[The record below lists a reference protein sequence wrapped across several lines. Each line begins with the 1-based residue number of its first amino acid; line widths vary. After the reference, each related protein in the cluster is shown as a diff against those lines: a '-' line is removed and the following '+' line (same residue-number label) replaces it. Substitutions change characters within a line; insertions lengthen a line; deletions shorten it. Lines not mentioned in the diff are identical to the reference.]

1 MKNQIFKTI
10 TLVTTFVLA
19 TSFVACEESNS
30 SAKSATTSSTQA
42 PTEEKVAPA
51 QKTEKAEKAPLSISN
66 EKASKGDHPKA
77 PKGKDSASSA
87 ESLIGTSASSLA
99 KKPDHPKPNSTNND
113 ADPPVILEQVI
124 VATPAELDLGTF
136 STSETGTGS
145 VSLQNTSD
153 KPVTITRAKA
163 SCGCTTSDFKNGTV
177 LQPGESTE
185 ISVTMNGKGRARK
198 MSKTV
203 TFTIEGF
210 PALRLPVTAN
220 TLSYVSIDKEPIVIN
235 EETGTSLVTLTALDE
250 MPFRV
255 TSMIPAIA
263 DLPQEPSAK
272 VELLLDWDTF
282 WDVVQT
288 TKVTIK
294 TDHPLCKEV
303 VTSIRLTAEQRQKLN
318 KILSDR
324 RANGNLPTK
333 DPTRPLTG
341 DQLAR
346 YIKGGRGKQVVKYIN
361 QGLGKYDAVNK
372 DGIALLSVAAE
383 AGDSETML
391 VLLELGANLE
401 RVDRVNRT
409 PLMHAARSKNAE
421 TIFVLLDAGADIKA
435 RDQLGG
441 TPLSWASGFG
451 SPDGVQALIDAGADA
466 NTVDGVLGYT
476 PLLWAAGFGEAKSV
490 KILLLADADV
500 NVVDTAEKRSPL
512 MHAVRTGK
520 TESVKLLLEAGAN
533 VREIDKDKATAL
545 HVAAESNAVSLGK
558 IKLLVEAGADV
569 NAEDASGAT
578 PIGLAKSRTDDEA
591 ALIVEY
597 LTQQS
602 K

>member
-1 MKNQIFKTI
+1 MSKHT
-10 TLVTTFVLA
+10 VG
-19 TSFVACEESNS
+19 SESS
-30 SAKSATTSSTQA
+30 
-42 PTEEKVAPA
+42 KVAPA
-51 QKTEKAEKAPLSISN
+51 EKTEKAEKAPLSTGN
-66 EKASKGDHPKA
+66 EKASKGDKPAPKSS
-77 PKGKDSASSA
+77 KGKDSASTA

-99 KKPDHPKPNSTNND
+99 KKPGADPAPNVPKDTQE
-113 ADPPVILEQVI
+113 PPVILAQVV

-185 ISVTMNGKGRARK
+185 ISVSMNGKGRARK

-203 TFTIEGF
+203 TFTIEGY
-210 PALRLPVTAN
+210 PALRLPVTAD

-235 EETGTSLVTLTALDE
+235 EETGTTLITLTGLDE
-250 MPFRV
+250 QPFRV

-263 DLPQEPSAK
+263 DLPQEPSDK
-272 VELLLDWDTF
+272 IELLLDWDAF

-318 KILSDR
+318 TILSDR

-346 YIKGGRGKQVVKYIN
+346 YIKGGRGSQVITYIN
-361 QGLGKYDAVNK
+361 EDLGKYDAVNK

-383 AGDSETML
+383 AGDAETMSA
-391 VLLELGANLE
+391 LLELGANIE

-421 TIFVLLDAGADIKA
+421 TIYVLLDAGADIQA
-435 RDQLGG
+435 RDRLGG

-451 SPDGVQALIDAGADA
+451 SPEGVQALIDAGADA
-466 NTVDGVLGYT
+466 NTVDNVLGYT
-476 PLLWAAGFGEAKSV
+476 PLLWASGFGDAKSV
-490 KILLLADADV
+490 EILLEADADV

-520 TESVKLLLEAGAN
+520 IESVALLLDAGAN
-533 VREIDKDKATAL
+533 VREIDKDKATVL
-545 HVAAESNAVSLGK
+545 HVAAESNAVSLAK

-591 ALIVEY
+591 ELIVVY
-597 LTQQS
+597 LAEQS